1 MDKEKIKQLI
11 SIIKERLAGGLLCC
25 LVLAAAYVFQLFFPG
40 LYIDAFSSSY
50 YLTLWMILFV
60 GAVLWTIRE
69 KDTHTLPSEVTD
81 WQCIAAFLLVVCSQ
95 IYNIMPKEIHASI
108 APIIS
113 VYTLPIFAVVCL
125 IMAGLIK
132 FSISMYQLL
141 ENERKQAALERQRL
155 QEILSSPLT
164 EQKGISLVRNLL
176 ENQSIAQFSAK
187 KYLLLVEECRI
198 IDPVLFA
205 WLSDKNLKVTS
216 RDIVLFVLIRMRK
229 TKEDIISIF
238 SISESSYRTMKS
250 RARDRLC
257 LDNQDLEAFL
267 HEIKEN

>member
-1 MDKEKIKQLI
+1 MHKEKIKQLI

-25 LVLAAAYVFQLFFPG
+25 LVLAVAYLFQYFFSEV
-40 LYIDAFSSSY
+40 YIDALSSSY
-50 YLTLWMILFV
+50 YLTLWMIIFV
-60 GAVLWTIRE
+60 GAALWTIRE
-69 KDTHTLPSEVTD
+69 KETKALPAEVTD
-81 WQCIAAFLLVVCSQ
+81 WQCIAAFLLVVSSQ

-113 VYTLPIFAVVCL
+113 VYTIPVFAIVCL
-125 IMAGLIK
+125 TVTGLIK
-132 FSISMYQLL
+132 FSISIYHLL
-141 ENERKQAALERQRL
+141 ENERRQAALERQRL
-155 QEILSSPLT
+155 QEILSCPPT
-164 EQKGISLVRNLL
+164 EKKEISLVRNLL

-229 TKEDIISIF
+229 TKEEILSIF

-257 LDNQDLEAFL
+257 LENHDLETFL
-267 HEIKEN
+267 QAI